1 MCKRKQVGVSLIE
14 VMVALVVLSVG
25 LLGLA
30 VLQFKALQG
39 THAAYQATLASLIA
53 ADAEER
59 LWLARANGVVS
70 DAAVQTNWRSNW
82 QNVLPDVQVGS
93 LVVGSG
99 ANFTISVVW
108 SESRFGGSATE
119 TFEYGVTLP

>member
-1 MCKRKQVGVSLIE
+1 MGFLMCKRKQVGVSLIE

-93 LVVGSG
+93 SVVGSG
-99 ANFTISVVW
+99 GNFTI
-108 SESRFGGSATE
+108 
-119 TFEYGVTLP
+119 